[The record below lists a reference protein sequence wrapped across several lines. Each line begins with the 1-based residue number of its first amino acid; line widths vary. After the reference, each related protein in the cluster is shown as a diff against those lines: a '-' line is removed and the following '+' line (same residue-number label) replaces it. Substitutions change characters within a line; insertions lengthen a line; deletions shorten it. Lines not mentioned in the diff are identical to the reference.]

1 MNIPNFSPEMLLKK
15 YHLRADK
22 GLGQNFL
29 HDPSALNNIINS
41 AEISKSDTI
50 LEIGPGLGSLTHFLA
65 NSAKQVVS
73 VELDHDLVRVMQN
86 EMADYSNVRIIEGDI
101 LRFSPAELMGNEN
114 FLVVANVPY
123 YITSAIFRHLL
134 DKPPR
139 PSRIVMTIQK
149 EVAERICAK
158 PGDMSLLTLSI
169 QVFGQPKITHIIPA
183 EAFHPI
189 PRVDS
194 AIIRIDI
201 MPEPAIETELLYSFF
216 HLAKAG
222 FSQKRKTL
230 RNSLSAGL
238 RLTSA
243 ETVSLLEKSSID
255 PMRRAESLSI
265 NEWAGLT
272 RNYQHAQEKKG

>member
-1 MNIPNFSPEMLLKK
+1 MNIPNFSPEILLRK
-15 YHLRADK
+15 YRVRADK

-29 HDPSALNNIINS
+29 HDPTALTDIIHS
-41 AEISKSDTI
+41 AEITRSDTI

-65 NSAKQVVS
+65 NTAKKVVS
-73 VELDHDLVRVMQN
+73 VELDHDLVRVMEH
-86 EMADYSNVRIIEGDI
+86 EMADYSNVKIIEGDI
-101 LRFSPAELMGNEN
+101 LRFQPNELMGGEEYM
-114 FLVVANVPY
+114 VVANVPY

-134 DKPPR
+134 AKPPR
-139 PSRIVMTIQK
+139 PRRIVMTIQK

-169 QVFGQPKITHIIPA
+169 QVFGKPVITHIIPA

-189 PRVDS
+189 PKVDS

-201 MPEPAIETELLYSFF
+201 FSEPAIQTELLPTFF

-238 RLTSA
+238 RMTP
-243 ETVSLLEKSSID
+243 EDTVKLLEKSDIN

-265 NEWAGLT
+265 EDWAKLT
-272 RNYQHAQEKKG
+272 SNYESDKE